1 MSTFIYTLQRKI
13 QELQNFK
20 YNLINEN
27 NNLRSRLQMLTEADT
42 GNDGGRGPEVTGVE
56 ELTQTYQGEGG
67 MSAYDVRTVDN
78 PMHYY
83 TGFQVTNPPFELP
96 NTWSTYVYNEDGG
109 TLLIPYAYYSE
120 HTQVGWQ
127 VPSLTPNMIG
137 QIVALNLLHNPQ
149 FSFNNF
155 QSANQIY
162 TAFKQAIT
170 SLPVGQGDTPIVQQF
185 LTVTSNPNFRQWVSS
200 GLNSVI
206 QRDSNGVWDMSANW
220 PY

>member
-27 NNLRSRLQMLTEADT
+27 NDLRLRLQMMTEADT
-42 GNDGGRGPEVTGVE
+42 GDDGGRGPEVSGVE
-56 ELTQTYQGEGG
+56 QQAQTYQGQGG
-67 MSAYDVRTVDN
+67 MSAYDVRTVNN

-83 TGFQVTNPPFELP
+83 TGFQVTNPPFALP
-96 NTWSTYVYNEDGG
+96 NIWSTYVYNEDGG
-109 TLLIPYAYYSE
+109 TLLIPYAYYSD

-155 QSANQIY
+155 ESANQIY
-162 TAFKQAIT
+162 TAFKQAIM
-170 SLPVGQGDTPIVQQF
+170 SLPVGYGDTPIVQQF
-185 LTVTSNPNFRQWVSS
+185 LTVTSSPNFRQWVSS
-200 GLNSVI
+200 GLNSVT
-206 QRDSNGVWDMSANW
+206 QRDSNGVWDMSARW
-220 PY
+220 PF